1 MSIASEAACGG
12 FDLTAA
18 LGPPPP
24 LLPEACDMDLAAA
37 RKRKLSAQATPFI
50 PSSFAKPAAAAA
62 PQPPQPDWT
71 LARNRV
77 VQHAAHQYRRDC
89 GLVDRMQAE
98 VAQMHAKRTA
108 EGRAMMNDICS
119 LSASVAALTQSIT
132 SMRNVE
138 ADFVRQQRQHQ
149 QQQQQ
154 NEAALSAAATPSKD
168 LNLTCHTAL
177 SASASSGCQTPNT
190 SQQDVASDILFSM
203 AHSAAATPEG
213 RDQETDEDFALYN
226 LLQEQPAL

>member
-50 PSSFAKPAAAAA
+50 PSSFAKPAAA

-89 GLVDRMQAE
+89 GLVDRMQKE
-98 VAQMHAKRTA
+98 VTQMHAKRTA
-108 EGRAMMNDICS
+108 EGRAMMHDICS
-119 LSASVAALTQSIT
+119 LSASVSALTQSIT

-138 ADFVRQQRQHQ
+138 ADFVRQQRQQ
-149 QQQQQ
+149 QQQS
-154 NEAALSAAATPSKD
+154 EAALSAAATPSKD
-168 LNLTCHTAL
+168 LNLTCNTAL

-190 SQQDVASDILFSM
+190 SQQDVASDVLFSM